1 MTTET
6 TYRIDFQPLGRRG
19 ECEPGDSILECS
31 RKTGVG
37 ITNLCGGKG
46 KCHACKVKVLKG
58 TVSDPTPAETA
69 LFSPD
74 ELGQGWRLAC
84 QVYPSGDCSIGV
96 PPESMTAPQRT
107 QVEGVDMA
115 VEPDPPVHW
124 YKVQLAGPDLSDLRA
139 DADRLIQGLG
149 DQCGVRCQKV
159 DGELLR
165 TLSMDLRSLDW
176 ECGVAVRGEEVI
188 GAGPWP
194 VPHLGLAVDLGTTKI
209 AGYLVD
215 LDTGKKVASKGIMNP
230 QISFGEDVITRIEA
244 ALRSAALYEEIQ
256 KAAVGALEQLAHDLC
271 MEVGAAPEQIL
282 EAAVGCNTAMHHL
295 LLGLPVKQLVT
306 APYVPSV
313 SMAVEWK
320 ARDLGL
326 GINRGAYLHML
337 PNVAGFVGG
346 DHVAMLLATRAHEM
360 KGLVLALDIG
370 TNTEVSLVNDGQ
382 ISSVS
387 CASGPAFEGYQ
398 IKHGMRAAKGAIERV
413 RINGDSV
420 AYQTIDNAPPVGIC
434 GSGVLDAM
442 SQMLL
447 AGIIDRGGRIREGH
461 PRVRDSGGERE
472 FILAGA
478 EVRDGGKAL
487 GITQKDIRQLQLAK
501 AAIRTGIEVLLRDS
515 GRSAEDIETVII
527 AGAFGTYIDVESA
540 VTVGMLPRLPLKRYR
555 QVGNAAGTGAQMALI
570 SSTLRKEA
578 DELAAKIRYVELA
591 GSSQF
596 SNVFVQACY
605 VGDYEAN
612 GA

>member
-1 MTTET
+1 MKSCIVD
-6 TYRIDFQPLGRRG
+6 YQPLGRRG
-19 ECEPGDSILECS
+19 ECEAGDSLLECS

-37 ITNLCGGKG
+37 VTNLCGGKG
-46 KCHACKVKVLKG
+46 KCHACKVRVLKG
-58 TVSDPTPAETA
+58 TVSEPTPAETA

-84 QVYPSGDCSIGV
+84 QAYPSGDCSIGV

-107 QVEGVDMA
+107 QVEGLDMV
-115 VEPDPPVHW
+115 VEPDPSVLCH
-124 YKVQLAGPDLSDLRA
+124 KVDLVGPGLSDLRA
-139 DADRLIQGLG
+139 DADRLIQGLR
-149 DQCGVRCQKV
+149 DQHGVRCRKI
-159 DGELLR
+159 DGEVLR
-165 TLSMDLRSLDW
+165 GLSGDLRSLDW
-176 ECGVAVRGEEVI
+176 ECGVTVRENEVI
-188 GAGPWP
+188 GVGSWP

-215 LDTGKKVASKGIMNP
+215 LNTGKKLVSRGIMNP
-230 QISFGEDVITRIEA
+230 QISFGEDVITRIDG
-244 ALRSAALYEEIQ
+244 ALSSAGRYGEIQ
-256 KAAVGALEQLAHDLC
+256 KAAVGALNQLSLELC
-271 MEVGAAPEQIL
+271 AEVGAVPEHIG
-282 EAAVGCNTAMHHL
+282 EAVVGCNTAMHHL
-295 LLGLPVKQLVT
+295 LLGLPVRQLVT
-306 APYVPSV
+306 APYVPAV
-313 SMAVEWK
+313 SMALDWK
-320 ARDLGL
+320 ARDIGL
-326 GINRGAYLHML
+326 EIGRGAYVRML

-346 DHVAMLLATRAHEM
+346 DHVAMLLATKAYEM

-370 TNTEVSLVNDGQ
+370 TNTEVSLVNEGHV
-382 ISSVS
+382 SSVS

-442 SQMLL
+442 SQMYL
-447 AGIIDRGGRIREGH
+447 AGIIDRGGRMREGH
-461 PRVRDSGGERE
+461 PRVRNSGGERE
-472 FILAGA
+472 FILAG
-478 EVRDGGKAL
+478 EEERDGGQAL

-501 AAIRTGIEVLLRDS
+501 AAIRTGIQVLLEVG

-540 VTVGMLPRLPLKRYR
+540 VTVGMLPRLPLGRYH

-570 SSTLRKEA
+570 SASMMREA
-578 DELAAKIRYVELA
+578 EALAARIRYVELA
-591 GSSQF
+591 GSTRF

-605 VGDYEAN
+605 LGDYEAIDQ
-612 GA
+612 